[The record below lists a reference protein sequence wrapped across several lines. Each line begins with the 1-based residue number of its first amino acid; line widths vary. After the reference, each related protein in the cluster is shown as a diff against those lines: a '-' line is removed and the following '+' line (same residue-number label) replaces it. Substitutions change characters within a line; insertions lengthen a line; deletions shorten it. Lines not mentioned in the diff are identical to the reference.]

1 MNILITGAN
10 GQLGNEMRVVSKG
23 SADRYI
29 FTDVEEL
36 DITDP
41 EAINKCVKDN
51 DINII
56 VNCAGYTNVEK
67 AEDDAA
73 AAELLN
79 AKAVEYLARVC
90 KDNDATL
97 IHISTDYVFGGNEG
111 NTPRTEREQPNP
123 TGVYGMTKL
132 KGENAV
138 RHIGCRHIIIRTA
151 WLYSE
156 FGNNFVKT
164 MRKLTSEKDRLSVVF
179 DQIGTPT
186 YALDLANVI
195 FKIIEERRFDNVED
209 IYNYSNEGVTSW
221 YDFAKEICEMSG
233 NACDIQPCHSDEF
246 PSKVK
251 RPSYSVLDKTKIKN
265 KLNITIP
272 HWKESLKKCIGK
284 L

>member
-41 EAINKCVKDN
+41 EAIDKCVKDN

-164 MRKLTSEKDRLSVVF
+164 MRKLTSEKDKLSVVF

-186 YALDLANVI
+186 YALDLANVL
-195 FKIIEERRFDNVED
+195 FKVIKERRFDNVED